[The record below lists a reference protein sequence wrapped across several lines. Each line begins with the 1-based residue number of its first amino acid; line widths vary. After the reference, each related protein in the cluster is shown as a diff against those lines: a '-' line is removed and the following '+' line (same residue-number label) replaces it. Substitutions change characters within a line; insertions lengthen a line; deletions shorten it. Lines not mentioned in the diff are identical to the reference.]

1 MQTEECIAAALTEAP
16 TKPLIH
22 VFVDQNNFHHV
33 GRDLRAK
40 LAGLDTVYADGRR
53 YGKKM
58 QARLVRATQSEYAK
72 LG

>member
-40 LAGLDTVYADGRR
+40 IERALCTVYAMCAQG
-53 YGKKM
+53 
-58 QARLVRATQSEYAK
+58 A
-72 LG
+72 